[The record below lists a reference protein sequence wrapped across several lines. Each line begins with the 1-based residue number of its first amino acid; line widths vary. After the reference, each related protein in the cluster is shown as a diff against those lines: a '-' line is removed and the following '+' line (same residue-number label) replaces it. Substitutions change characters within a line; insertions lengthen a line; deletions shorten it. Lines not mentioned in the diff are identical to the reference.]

1 MTDRPLPRRTLI
13 HRRIA
18 YTAAAL
24 LATAQTILLTSELTD
39 SGAPLPLALI
49 GGTSLG
55 TVIWTA
61 LRPHLTGIGYR
72 TSRAAC
78 PEPGCTT
85 SIRKRHPA
93 AEDGIP
99 DHIRDRVLDHTLHT

>member
-1 MTDRPLPRRTLI
+1 MTDRLPRRTLI

-24 LATAQTILLTSELTD
+24 LSTAQTILLTSELTD
-39 SGAPLPLALI
+39 SGAPLPLALVA
-49 GGTSLG
+49 GASLG

-72 TSRAAC
+72 VSTARC

-93 AEDGIP
+93 DEPGIP
-99 DHIRDRVLDHTLHT
+99 DHIHARVTTHSLHT